1 MLYSGL
7 MQTMLALASLV
18 NKVQN
23 QYMLSSI
30 GLPWHILDPIR
41 DRVKNLQCIVKEHL
55 LSIEPQLLAAIPPP
69 AKRIKNNKSCSSAQP
84 Q

>member
-7 MQTMLALASLV
+7 MQTMLALAYLV
-18 NKVQN
+18 NKVQSL
-23 QYMLSSI
+23 YMPGFTLAFA
-30 GLPWHILDPIR
+30 PIK
-41 DRVKNLQCIVKEHL
+41 DRVKNLQCIFKEHL

-69 AKRIKNNKSCSSAQP
+69 AKRIKNNTSSSSAEP